1 MEITGSI
8 DINKL
13 RSSRNLGNYVY
24 IDVGD
29 THGDIREHVIGDTKI
44 YLVVDQHFSGFSML
58 KRSGKVLLAP
68 EKLKYYKP
76 YELKERVDR
85 IIIKQDDIVFFEPET
100 KSICEQQGYK
110 PTSNDNYL
118 VKGYL
123 LKTTAGTTVYVA
135 NYHLMICA
143 IDGKTNEL
151 KMVNGKVLVKRR
163 EELTYGNTNI
173 QRPDNAKFSTMKSN
187 WVDIVS
193 CNEDEGYQGVFYMD
207 ELCDMTLFRQ
217 PLEVGMKILIKKMA
231 SFDIQSAI
239 KENKD
244 IEALQNTYVVSRH
257 NIMAVKQ
264 GDLSVAYGLYLKVEE
279 IVEEEE
285 KSPIINPNE
294 VKTGFKKGKVISVG
308 CGVDSCSVGDI
319 ILFNDKADAIYDG
332 YKYIHNF
339 WVEHILN
346 E

>member
-8 DINKL
+8 DIDALK
-13 RSSRNLGNYVY
+13 SARNIGNFVF

-29 THGDIREHVIGDTKI
+29 TQGEIREHNIGDTKI
-44 YLVVDQHFSGFSML
+44 YLAIDQHFSGFSML

-68 EKLKYYKP
+68 DKLRYYKP
-76 YELKERVDR
+76 YELKERVENV
-85 IIIKQDDIVFFEPET
+85 IIGQGDIVFFEPET

-110 PTSNDNYL
+110 PTANDNYM

-143 IDGKTNEL
+143 IDSKTNEL

-173 QRPDNAKFSTMKSN
+173 QRPDSAKFSTMKSN

-193 CNEDEGYQGVFYMD
+193 CNENEGYQGVFYMD

-217 PLEVGMKILIKKMA
+217 PLEVGMEILIKKMS
-231 SFDIQSAI
+231 SFDIQSVI
-239 KENKD
+239 KENKS
-244 IEALQNTYVVSRH
+244 IEALQNTFVVSRH

-264 GDLSVAYGLYLKVEE
+264 GDLSLAYGLYLQVEE
-279 IVEEEE
+279 IVEEEKE
-285 KSPIINPNE
+285 SPIINPNE
-294 VKTGFKKGKVISVG
+294 AKTGFKKGRVISVG